1 LRPVFRGPRRIPRQR
16 RRNPPEPTPRSG
28 QLPGSRCLRGVS
40 RPQLA
45 GSCADLG
52 GPGWPGAGRS
62 WQPGRSTPRGGRR
75 ARPGGGGRRRGTDRL
90 RGGRRSAVPR
100 RHGGTREPY
109 RRSVRRTDGPRHA
122 TEGPKDHAASERTS
136 LALAGPAG
144 AGIRFSGK
152 SGGGFGGRFSGRRIG
167 RLSQPGRP
175 SRCGGGGT
183 VVAAVVPVDVVG
195 TPDAAPPR
203 PVRRCRYRWARG
215 QQRCASAAA
224 RSVAGGV
231 ATRDRRGGRG
241 RDRAQLRAERDVDL
255 PAPQVVGPAVR
266 RVQPGRGGLA
276 ADQRRR
282 RRPARR
288 HRPVLPAREP
298 GRYRRCFRHQLR
310 GQLDVD
316 LE

>member
-1 LRPVFRGPRRIPRQR
+1 VPGVVPILGAPPPGRRHPGRRHPGGGPRVRA
-16 RRNPPEPTPRSG
+16 
-28 QLPGSRCLRGVS
+28 LH
-40 RPQLA
+40 A
-45 GSCADLG
+45 GG
-52 GPGWPGAGRS
+52 GRS
-62 WQPGRSTPRGGRR
+62 

-90 RGGRRSAVPR
+90 RGGRQSAVPH

-109 RRSVRRTDGPRHA
+109 RQPVRRTGGPRHA
-122 TEGPKDHAASERTS
+122 TEGPKDHAATERTS

-144 AGIRFSGK
+144 AGVRLVGGFSG
-152 SGGGFGGRFSGRRIG
+152 GFSGRRIG

-175 SRCGGGGT
+175 SRSGSGGM
-183 VVAAVVPVDVVG
+183 VVAAVVAVDVVG
-195 TPDAAPPR
+195 TPDAAPLR
-203 PVRRCRYRWARG
+203 PVRRRRYRRTRG
-215 QQRCASAAA
+215 QQRRAPAAA
-224 RSVAGGV
+224 RPVAGGV
-231 ATRDRRGGRG
+231 AARDRGGGRD
-241 RDRAQLRAERDVDL
+241 RDRAQLRAERGVDL
-255 PAPQVVGPAVR
+255 PAPPAVGPAVR

-282 RRPARR
+282 CRPARR